1 MQFTIEPPMEEETL
15 EGSKKGQEFVRTLWL
30 WALMIKDSPKVT
42 SFFLLFFLYNDVLY
56 ILVLVNVM

>member
-42 SFFLLFFLYNDVLY
+42 SFLFYFFYNDVLY